1 MAVPLVIKDP
11 KSGNTARVTRFG
23 QLVTTP
29 LAYSVPVT
37 QDMDVIDTA
46 FNFAAPREGQ
56 SIVITG
62 MFLSAN
68 NSVSNTTPAE
78 VEIYTSDAA
87 DSTTVIRSILQPRL
101 VRSSNVSLTGL
112 NLLIGPGVW
121 VNGKT
126 NDNDILLTVMFYRVP
141 VESL

>member
-1 MAVPLVIKDP
+1 MVIKDP
-11 KSGNTARVTRFG
+11 KTGNTARVTRFG

-29 LAYSVPVT
+29 LAYSLPVT
-37 QDMDVIDTA
+37 QDMDVVDTA
-46 FNFAAPREGQ
+46 FNFASPKEGQ

-62 MFLSAN
+62 IFVSAN
-68 NSVSNTTPAE
+68 NSVSNTVPAE
-78 VEIYTSDAA
+78 VEIYTADAA
-87 DSTTVIRSILQPRL
+87 DSTTVVRSILQPRL
-101 VRSSNVSLTGL
+101 SRSSNVPITGL

-141 VESL
+141 VENL

>member
-1 MAVPLVIKDP
+1 MAVPSLILDP
-11 KSGNTARVTRFG
+11 KTNQAARVTKFG

-29 LAYSVPVT
+29 LAYSLPVT
-37 QDMDVIDTA
+37 QDMDTVDTA
-46 FNFAAPREGQ
+46 FNFVTPKEGQ

-62 MFLSAN
+62 IFASADN
-68 NSVSNTTPAE
+68 GVSNTVPAE

-101 VRSSNVSLTGL
+101 VRSENVPITGL

-126 NDNDILLTVMFYRVP
+126 NDEDILLTVMFYRVP
-141 VESL
+141 TEDL